1 MKKTLYAALIFT
13 VCVLT
18 GVNLHAEISL
28 PFFGNNNFDITTDT
42 TFSADMNNGAT
53 GLKTTIGL
61 GLWFEFVPYQDRNI
75 TPQRDILSVSL
86 KLANSAFYAWR
97 GYNMF
102 YEEGGSNNNLEQ
114 DSSGYNVYKP
124 NDVQV
129 DQATSVWFD
138 TFIAQLEYN
147 MFWLRIAGIEP
158 EVTLSQASIRS
169 VFDPLIN
176 NRTAIDKNEM
186 YLPLFSTG
194 GHYNPFNVGVTSVIN
209 RDLVHLN
216 RREVE
221 IAGNFSL
228 GMKTELFDLALKVG
242 AWKTASMNETNAW
255 VFGTDFS
262 IRPDLSNTITF
273 SFLSAVNYE
282 EVKILNKSDDTGN
295 SVLDDPLS
303 DSMALAENPIAL
315 GLGYEYRINLPKNM
329 VIKPYAGFDFIYET
343 KSGEYA
349 WEIGGG
355 LQWFFRGTGAQF
367 KRNTKIG
374 GVTLG
379 DVEIPAALIIGM
391 NVNQNGIVN
400 AVISFNENPRTSPI
414 PKFGGF
420 FAIELMNI
428 AGKEFTSLHYDGTSS
443 TFSDKPYN
451 DFLCAAVI
459 QLEYLLHDK
468 IMPYVYLRYM
478 PAIMPANRRAESPIF
493 DKDYQTI
500 TSKLGFRFTP
510 FKYFAFDIWY
520 ERTDFSDKGEW
531 EYDNGLLSMLFGI
544 SLSY

>member
-1 MKKTLYAALIFT
+1 MKKTIYAALAFM
-13 VCVLT
+13 VCVLA
-18 GVNLHAEISL
+18 GARLHAEISL

-53 GLKTTIGL
+53 GLLTTIGL

-86 KLANSAFYAWR
+86 KLANSAVYAWR
-97 GYNMF
+97 GYDLDFNKSM
-102 YEEGGSNNNLEQ
+102 GQ
-114 DSSGYNVYKP
+114 DSNGNYVSKP
-124 NDVQV
+124 NDVTV

-147 MFWLRIAGIEP
+147 MFWVRIAGIEP
-158 EVTLSQASIRS
+158 EVTISQASIKS

-176 NRTAIDKNEM
+176 NRTAIDKNRM

-194 GHYNPFNVGVTSVIN
+194 GHYNPINVGVVSVIN

-221 IAGNFSL
+221 IAGNLSA
-228 GMKTELFDLALKVG
+228 GMKTEIFDLTLKAG
-242 AWKTASMNETNAW
+242 AWKTASMNKENAW
-255 VFGTDFS
+255 IGGLDFS
-262 IRPDLSNTITF
+262 IRPDLSNTVNF
-273 SFLSAVNYE
+273 SFLSAINYGK
-282 EVKILNKSDDTGN
+282 VTIRNKSNDDELG
-295 SVLDDPLS
+295 DPIP
-303 DSMALAENPIAL
+303 DPMALEENPVAL

-329 VIKPYAGFDFIYET
+329 VIKPYAGFDFIYEA
-343 KSGEYA
+343 KSGEYD

-391 NVNQNGIVN
+391 NVDKSGIVN
-400 AVISFNENPRTSPI
+400 AIISFNENPRTSPI
-414 PKFGGF
+414 PGLGGF
-420 FAIELMNI
+420 FDIEFMNI
-428 AGKEFTSLHYDGTSS
+428 AGKKFESLY
-443 TFSDKPYN
+443 YN
-451 DFLCAAVI
+451 GASFDPRTYNYFLCAAAV
-459 QLEYLLHDK
+459 QLEYLLHEK
-468 IMPYVYLRYM
+468 IMPYVYLQYM
-478 PAIMPANRRAESPIF
+478 PAIMPADRRSESPDF
-493 DKDYQTI
+493 GKDYQTI
-500 TSKLGFRFTP
+500 TSKLGLRFTP
-510 FKYFAFDIWY
+510 LKYLAVDLWY
-520 ERTDFSDKGEW
+520 ERTDFSNKDHWKT
-531 EYDNGLLSMLFGI
+531 DNGLLSLMFGI

>member
-1 MKKTLYAALIFT
+1 MKKTIYAALIFII
-13 VCVLT
+13 CVLAGGT
-18 GVNLHAEISL
+18 LYAEISL

-42 TFSADMNNGAT
+42 TFSADMNNGST
-53 GLKTTIGL
+53 GLLTTIGL
-61 GLWFEFVPYQDRNI
+61 GLWFEFIPYQDRNI

-102 YEEGGSNNNLEQ
+102 YEEGGSNNNMGE
-114 DSSGYNVYKP
+114 SSDGNYVSKP
-124 NDVQV
+124 NDVNP

-147 MFWLRIAGIEP
+147 QFWVRIAGIEP
-158 EVTLSQASIRS
+158 EVTLSQASIKS

-194 GHYNPFNVGVTSVIN
+194 GHYNPFNVGVVSVIN

-221 IAGNFSL
+221 IAGNLSA
-228 GMKTELFDLALKVG
+228 GMKTEIFDLTLKAG
-242 AWKTASMNETNAW
+242 AWKTASENDKNAW
-255 VFGTDFS
+255 IGGLDFS
-262 IRPDLSNTITF
+262 IRPDLSNTVNF
-273 SFLSAVNYE
+273 SFLSAVNYGT
-282 EVKILNKSDDTGN
+282 VTILNKSDD
-295 SVLDDPLS
+295 SSLDDP
-303 DSMALAENPIAL
+303 MPNPRALEENPMAF
-315 GLGYEYRINLPKNM
+315 GLGYEYRINLPGRM
-329 VIKPYAGFDFIYET
+329 VLKPYAGFDFIYET
-343 KSGEYA
+343 KSGEYD

-367 KRNTKIG
+367 KRNSKIG

-379 DVEIPAALIIGM
+379 DVEIPAAFIIGM
-391 NVNQNGIVN
+391 NVDKSGIVN
-400 AVISFNENPRTSPI
+400 AIISFNENPRTSPI

-420 FAIELMNI
+420 FDIEFMNI
-428 AGKEFTSLHYDGTSS
+428 AGNKLSALYYNGT
-443 TFSDKPYN
+443 TFEQKDYN
-451 DFLCAAVI
+451 YFLCAAAI

-468 IMPYVYLRYM
+468 IMPYVYLKYM
-478 PAIMPANRRAESPIF
+478 PAIVPADRRSQSPLF
-493 DKDYQTI
+493 GKDYKSI
-500 TSKLGFRFTP
+500 TTKLGFRFTP
-510 FKYFAFDIWY
+510 LKYFAFDLWY
-520 ERTDFSDKGEW
+520 ERTDFADKDEW
-531 EYDNGLLSMLFGI
+531 KTDNGLFSMLFGI